1 MWRKGGFLVLEI
13 WNNGTV
19 GVVNNFKKYIC
30 EDEVLRPII
39 SLEKITHKT

>member
-13 WNNGTV
+13 WDNGTV
-19 GVVNNFKKYIC
+19 GVVNNFKKNIC

-39 SLEKITHKT
+39 FWKK